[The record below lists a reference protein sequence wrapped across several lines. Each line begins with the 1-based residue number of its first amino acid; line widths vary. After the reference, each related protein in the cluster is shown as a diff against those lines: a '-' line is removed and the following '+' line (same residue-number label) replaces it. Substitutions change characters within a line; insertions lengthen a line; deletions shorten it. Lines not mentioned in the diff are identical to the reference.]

1 MVNKWLKIYL
11 YVLNKSE
18 IQKQNIMFDSGII
31 DALSTLPVGIAADDN
46 INWPPGRCDDSCES
60 NYMVIYPQATPVEPQ
75 CLRYNMDNTE
85 RRREELLN
93 LLDNSG
99 SSHASGPSCYLDNGA
114 IELRLT
120 DDDEERTRY
129 VMTGGGKVGDF
140 FKWLF
145 KFRSFDKYVQDYE
158 AARTKIGKKM
168 IAYEAETARLKA
180 ISTEWSDTLKKLFL
194 NEKYK
199 VMWTLMR
206 DKTFDPNKN
215 PKHDYKHKQLTQDI
229 KRIEIEQARLMKT
242 IDRLRKSAS
251 EKMNLTFKIF
261 GITIFTK
268 KDFKIGNVMIVNN
281 YIGKFKQRLEKDQE
295 LFLKIAEGFN
305 DFTEEISK
313 ASELKA
319 MYAIIGGKDTKEL
332 TSTHRKEAA
341 MYMKNKE
348 KYEKM
353 LSFTDSRR
361 DELLQL
367 IQRKEKMFQELDF
380 YRDVLEFGGFDTI
393 HGNIRTVLDKQWIP
407 AMTSLYGDLES
418 AIEQCGKWKKVMEG
432 IKSKVSVNGNQIGKL
447 TAGKAEFTPMKRE
460 YETQLENLTKIIDT
474 QSDISATLAEIK
486 NNFIKLVPDVNLLP
500 DMFHVASAQGFV
512 LEMINHIKQRQAA
525 MGKDMASATDA
536 IKKKLVITGGGSMDG
551 GSSRVKK
558 VMTGGMILN
567 LYGGLIPTYLFDNAG
582 YIWDA
587 NSGEYIDDETRPEV
601 ANMQVKPVPLGLR
614 WVDDDSVADES
625 LNDLVNDYVDNLY
638 PDTFFNAV
646 YNKSDDTVTIVSY
659 GYNNVSGDVVL
670 TGRHE
675 LPKYDPYGYNDILV
689 SGFNNYYFYMPFSIM
704 ELNKKGSKEA
714 NIFNRIKLDGTELII
729 LPVLYN
735 IRIQEKTIGMS
746 EYIVISPFNG
756 KPMVSLTKDND
767 SKLGPPLVQPGF
779 DYDAAN
785 LVVFDNL
792 NPYVGGSGNGAV
804 LNLIPHGIFER
815 DQTYNIATS
824 GSDPY
829 ELYFN
834 YCDADNTIIY
844 GKDNPDNLAKDPN
857 TNNVLDYIT
866 NGINTYDDNTY
877 TLQEMTTTMFPVNKD
892 IPARQE
898 IETMVLLTQY
908 INIVFNKINQITYDA
923 KTGIVDNI
931 NGLPSKKKVVDFN
944 ITLSSSLPLHM
955 QHLSFGKFRYQD
967 LHLLLGVD
975 DGELDTF
982 TDEILN
988 VVMLTQLTI
997 AQLKHDTVISGQAH
1011 HTVYLAPNPNAFM
1024 MAPYGGTPGIVQ
1036 PAFIADPN
1044 GSGLMIPNPAAG
1056 TYQPILVPQPLHP
1069 SITKALDYL
1078 KRILDSKS
1086 TYWSNLKDILDE
1098 IEKFFSKDF
1107 LDYEQLLM
1115 KILDQMF
1122 EVREFEDKVLK
1133 IDIGKDKDILP
1144 TYSYIYKNLEVKVD
1158 PSSKEGY
1165 SSAGKALY
1173 EKLKQNRE
1181 YIKYNKATLD
1191 INPENILY
1199 DLTDDLFMKILTG
1212 PPAPAFTT
1220 SFFNTGKGIKYKEYL
1235 KTREG
1240 AEALFK
1246 ALSGHTTFGQGF
1258 NKAKIAHVLMLALTT
1273 YTSDPDVYN
1282 IYKTEADQSILKNQ
1296 PKKAGKKDDKKKNP
1310 NKKSGTNPSGG
1321 GGAPA
1326 AAATGGP

>member
-1 MVNKWLKIYL
+1 
-11 YVLNKSE
+11 
-18 IQKQNIMFDSGII
+18 MFDSGII
-31 DALSTLPVGIAADDN
+31 GALSTLPEEIEVDDQ
-46 INWPPGRCDDSCES
+46 INWPPGRCDDKEES
-60 NYMVIYPQATPVEPQ
+60 NYLVIFPNTTSGEPQ
-75 CLRYNMDNTE
+75 CRQYNMNNTE

-93 LLDNSG
+93 LLDSSG
-99 SSHASGPSCYLDNGA
+99 SSYAHLDIPDNSPTCYLDNGA

-120 DDDEERTRY
+120 DDNDGRTRQ
-129 VMTGGGKVGDF
+129 VMTGGGKIGDF
-140 FKWLF
+140 FKSLI

-229 KRIEIEQARLMKT
+229 KRIEIEQTRLMKT

-281 YIGKFKQRLEKDQE
+281 YIGKFKQRLEKDQA

-305 DFTEEISK
+305 DFAEEISK
-313 ASELKA
+313 ATELKA

-341 MYMKNKE
+341 QYMKNKE

-353 LSFTDSRR
+353 LSFTESRR

-418 AIEQCGKWKKVMEG
+418 AIDQCGKWKKVLEG

-447 TAGKAEFTPMKRE
+447 TAGKAEFTPIKRE
-460 YETQLENLTKIIDT
+460 YETQLENVTKVIDT
-474 QSDISATLAEIK
+474 QSDIGATLAEIK

-512 LEMINHIKQRQAA
+512 LEMINHIKQRQEA
-525 MGKDMASATDA
+525 MGKDMASATNA
-536 IKKKLVITGGGSMDG
+536 IKKKLVITGGGSIDE
-551 GSSRVKK
+551 GSSHVKN

-567 LYGGLIPTYLFDNAG
+567 LYGGVMPTYLFDNAG
-582 YIWDA
+582 YIWDG
-587 NSGEYIDDETRPEV
+587 NSMEYIDDETRPEV
-601 ANMQVKPVPLGLR
+601 ANMQVMPVPLGLR
-614 WVDDDSVADES
+614 WVDDDSIPNES

-646 YNKSDDTVTIVSY
+646 YNKADDTVTIVSY
-659 GYNNVSGDVVL
+659 GYNNVSGDIVL
-670 TGRHE
+670 TGIYE
-675 LPKYDPYGYNDILV
+675 LPKYESYGYNDIAV
-689 SGFNNYYFYMPFSIM
+689 PGFNSYYFYMPFSIA
-704 ELNKKGSKEA
+704 ELNKKGSAEA
-714 NIFNRIKLDGTELII
+714 NIFNNIKLNGTDLIV
-729 LPVLYN
+729 LPVLYFT
-735 IRIQEKTIGMS
+735 RRQEKTIGMN

-756 KPMVSLTKDND
+756 KPIVSLTNDNN
-767 SKLGPPLVQPGF
+767 SGLGPPQFDPGF
-779 DYDAAN
+779 AYDG
-785 LVVFDNL
+785 L
-792 NPYVGGSGNGAV
+792 NPVVYNNTHPYVVGSKGNGTV
-804 LNLIPHGIFER
+804 LNLKLYGISER
-815 DQTYNIATS
+815 DQTYDVATS

-844 GKDNPDNLAKDPN
+844 GKDQPNNLAKDPT
-857 TNNVLDYIT
+857 TNNVINYIT
-866 NGINTYDDNTY
+866 NSYDIYDDDTY
-877 TLQEMTTTMFPVNKD
+877 TVSELMGNINHADKD
-892 IPARQE
+892 IPAQQE

-908 INIVFNKINQITYDA
+908 FNIVFNRINQITYNA

-931 NGLPSKKKVVDFN
+931 NGPLEVGKKGKFVDFKIN
-944 ITLSSSLPLHM
+944 LSSPFNPQQQHM
-955 QHLSFGKFRYQD
+955 AFGKFRYED
-967 LHLLLGVD
+967 LILLLGVP
-975 DGELDTF
+975 DGDYDMF

-988 VVMLTQLTI
+988 IVMLTQLTT
-997 AQLKHDTVISGQAH
+997 AQLKHDTVISGIAH
-1011 HTVYLAPNPNAFM
+1011 HTVFLAPNPAAFA
-1024 MAPYGGTPGIVQ
+1024 MAPYGGTPGVVQ
-1036 PAFIADPN
+1036 PAFIADPS

-1086 TYWSNLKDILDE
+1086 PYWSNLKDILAE

-1133 IDIGKDKDILP
+1133 IDIGKDKDVLP
-1144 TYSYIYKNLEVKVD
+1144 SYSYIYKNLEVKVD

-1199 DLTDDLFMKILTG
+1199 DLTDDLFMRILTG

-1246 ALSGHTTFGQGF
+1246 ALSGHPTFGQGF

-1282 IYKTEADQSILKNQ
+1282 IYKTEAEQSISKNQ
-1296 PKKAGKKDDKKKNP
+1296 PKKAGKKDDKKKDP

-1321 GGAPA
+1321 GGGGATA
-1326 AAATGGP
+1326 TATATGGT